1 MIYFIHLVVYWLDMR
16 QRICGGLSHF
26 EGKSVI
32 FYASGDILVVDIQIL
47 GSGFEYCA
55 EMGGWRIVFVVI

>member
-16 QRICGGLSHF
+16 QRKCGGLSTV

-47 GSGFEYCA
+47 GVEL
-55 EMGGWRIVFVVI
+55 

>member
-16 QRICGGLSHF
+16 HRICGGLSHF
-26 EGKSVI
+26 EDKSVI

-47 GSGFEYCA
+47 GVEL
-55 EMGGWRIVFVVI
+55 